1 MIDAAALFRLMTWLS
16 PSYPVGAYTYS
27 HGLEWA
33 VEEGAI
39 RDGETLRVWLDGLL
53 VHGAGRTDAI
63 LFRAAHAATR
73 GTDEARLDAI
83 AELAA
88 AFQPTAERRLESL
101 GQGRAFVAATAGAFA
116 APRLAALA
124 ARQAD
129 AIAYPVAVAIA
140 AAEAGIDVDA
150 ALAAYLHGFAANL
163 VSAGVR
169 LVPLGQSAGIA
180 TLAALEPVIA
190 AMVET
195 SRALGLDDLGGAT
208 ILSDISSMRHE
219 TQYTRLFR
227 S

>member
-33 VEEGAI
+33 VEEGTI
-39 RDGETLRVWLDGLL
+39 SDGATLLSWLQGVLL
-53 VHGAGRTDAI
+53 HGAGRADAI

-73 GTDEARLDAI
+73 EGDGGGLDDI
-83 AELAA
+83 AGLAA
-88 AFQPTAERRLESL
+88 AFQPTAERRLETMA
-101 GQGRAFVAATAGAFA
+101 QGRAFLAATATAFP
-116 APRLAALA
+116 APQLAGLGE
-124 ARQAD
+124 RFSGQ
-129 AIAYPVAVAIA
+129 IAYPVAVAVATAESAISV
-140 AAEAGIDVDA
+140 EAG
-150 ALAAYLHGFAANL
+150 LAAYLHGFAANL

-180 TLAALEPVIA
+180 TLAALEETIGTVVA
-190 AMVET
+190 A
-195 SRALGLDDLGGAT
+195 SAGLGPDDLGGAT
-208 ILSDISSMRHE
+208 VLSDIASMRHE